1 MQSVYFKE
9 QRLKKYASLNNSRN
23 NFHRNYTCK
32 QGISTKT
39 QLQNNESINLC
50 LLQATGRTHAMNY
63 IFILCLWGF
72 LCIRDAGCKDNKITA
87 CLISLFVLTL
97 IFTLYQNSWIILITF
112 ALLADWLNISTLFLF
127 FSKQTS
133 IESILVTKIK
143 IIFMYNTNQS
153 LFNYW

>member
-9 QRLKKYASLNNSRN
+9 QRLKKYASLNNS
-23 NFHRNYTCK
+23 HIIT
-32 QGISTKT
+32 STKIT
-39 QLQNNESINLC
+39 QTGDFYKNTSSEQSIFVSYGAHACYELYFYFVSLGSLC
-50 LLQATGRTHAMNY
+50 V
-63 IFILCLWGF
+63 
-72 LCIRDAGCKDNKITA
+72 RDAGCKGNKITA
-87 CLISLFVLTL
+87 CLILLFVLTL